1 MASTKKP
8 LSRKVKAST
17 SKPPKQSSLLNVV
30 DKAFVSLTESHKK
43 IKSMTVALSGGVDS
57 VVLLHLLCSLQ
68 KKHRFT
74 LNATHVHHGL
84 SKNAD
89 KWVKFCVRLCAKLS
103 IPLDVH
109 YVKLPQK
116 KSLGIEAEARQL
128 RYEKLL
134 QSKSGLIVLA
144 HHADDQAE
152 TFLLQLIRGAGV
164 KGLSSMAHFDDT
176 RKLWRPLL
184 NTSRTDIEKYAK
196 QHKLKW
202 VEDESNLNTD
212 FDRNFIRS
220 KVLPILK
227 NRFSHIIKV
236 IYRSSSHL
244 AEAQDLLDDL
254 AKLDLKKHLESI
266 NYRHKLQVKTLNK
279 LSLSR
284 AKNVLRYWL
293 EMNNQLM
300 PSKDLLDEL
309 LRQVLT
315 AKNDTILKIEISK
328 DYEIRRYKDEIY
340 LVQKNQ
346 QTHKNYEIVWNGEP
360 EILLP
365 NGSKLKFKKV
375 KGKGISLEKIK
386 DKNLVISN
394 RKGGE
399 FFKPDSKRPT
409 KKLKQLL
416 QESDLPP
423 WARENLPLIFVGD
436 ELALVPTFGTDIKFQ
451 TMPKELGL
459 EVFFVDDENN
469 VASVQ
474 QMIGYQR

>member
-1 MASTKKP
+1 MASTKKL

-17 SKPPKQSSLLNVV
+17 SKIPKQPSLLNVV
-30 DKAFVSLTESHKK
+30 DRAFVSLTESHKK
-43 IKSMTVALSGGVDS
+43 IKSMTVALSGGIDS
-57 VVLLHLLCSLQ
+57 VVLLHLLYKLQ
-68 KKHRFT
+68 KTHRIT
-74 LNATHVHHGL
+74 LNAIHVHHGL
-84 SKNAD
+84 SKHAD
-89 KWVKFCVRLCAKLS
+89 KWVKFCEKLCRDLS
-103 IPLDVH
+103 VPLDVN

-116 KSLGIEAEARQL
+116 KSLGIEGEARRL

-134 QSKSGLIVLA
+134 QSKSDLVVLA

-184 NTSRTDIEKYAK
+184 NTSRIDIEKYAK

-202 VEDESNLNTD
+202 IEDESNRNVD

-227 NRFSHIIKV
+227 NRFNHIIKV
-236 IYRSSSHL
+236 ISRSSTHL
-244 AEAQDLLDDL
+244 AEAQNLLDDL
-254 AKLDLKKHLESI
+254 AKLDLK
-266 NYRHKLQVKTLNK
+266 NYLKSVNYNYKIKVNTLNK
-279 LSLSR
+279 LSHSR

-315 AKNDTILKIEISK
+315 AKKDAELKIKLSK
-328 DYEIRRYKDEIY
+328 AFEIRRYKDEVY

-346 QTHKNYEIVWNGEP
+346 KTHKNYEIIWNGEP

-365 NGSKLKFKKV
+365 NGTKLKFKKV

-386 DKNLVISN
+386 DKNLIISN

-399 FFKPDSKRPT
+399 SFKPDSKRPT
-409 KKLKQLL
+409 KKIKQML

-423 WARENLPLIFVGD
+423 WERENLPLIFVGG
-436 ELALVPTFGTDIKFQ
+436 ELASVPNFGVDVKFQ
-451 TMPKELGL
+451 AKPKEAGL
-459 EVFFVDDENN
+459 EV
-469 VASVQ
+469 
-474 QMIGYQR
+474 IL

>member
-1 MASTKKP
+1 MASSKKP
-8 LSRKVKAST
+8 LSNKAKAST
-17 SKPPKQSSLLNVV
+17 SKSSKQPSLLNLVE
-30 DKAFVSLTESHKK
+30 KAFVDLTQSYKK

-57 VVLLHLLCSLQ
+57 VVLLHLLHSLQ
-68 KKHRFT
+68 KKHRFK

-89 KWVKFCVRLCAKLS
+89 KWVKFCEKLCTQLS
-103 IPLDVH
+103 VPLDVH

-116 KSLGIEAEARQL
+116 KSLGIEGEARQL

-134 QSKSGLIVLA
+134 QSKSDLIVLA

-164 KGLSSMAHFDDT
+164 KGLSSMANFDES

-184 NTSRTDIEKYAK
+184 NTSRIDIKKYAK

-202 VEDESNLNTD
+202 IEDESNLNTD

-220 KVLPILK
+220 KILPILK
-227 NRFSHIIKV
+227 IRFNHIIKV
-236 IYRSSSHL
+236 ISRSSAHL
-244 AEAQDLLDDL
+244 AEAQHLLDDL
-254 AKLDLKKHLESI
+254 AKIDLKKHLKSDKYKHI
-266 NYRHKLQVKTLNK
+266 LQVKSLNR

-293 EMNNQLM
+293 EMNDQLM

-315 AKNDTILKIEISK
+315 AKKDAELKIELSK
-328 DYEIRRYKDEIY
+328 EFEIRRYKDEIY

-346 QTHKNYEIVWNGEP
+346 QDQKNYEIVWQGES

-365 NGSKLKFKKV
+365 NKSKLRFAKV
-375 KGKGISLEKIK
+375 KGTGISLAKIK
-386 DKNLVISN
+386 DKKLIISN
-394 RKGGE
+394 RHGGE
-399 FFKPDSKRPT
+399 FFKPDAKRPT
-409 KKLKQLL
+409 KKVKQLF
-416 QESDLPP
+416 QESDLMP
-423 WARENLPLIFVGD
+423 WEREAAPLIFINND
-436 ELALVPTFGTDIKFQ
+436 LVCVPCFGVDVKCQ
-451 TMPKELGL
+451 TKPKEDGL
-459 EVFFVDDENN
+459 EIIWD
-469 VASVQ
+469 A
-474 QMIGYQR
+474 

>member
-17 SKPPKQSSLLNVV
+17 SKKTKQPSLLNEV
-30 DKAFVSLTESHKK
+30 DKALIALNQSHKK

-57 VVLLHLLCSLQ
+57 VVLLHLLYEL
-68 KKHRFT
+68 KKTHRFT
-74 LNATHVHHGL
+74 LNAIHVHHGL
-84 SKNAD
+84 SKHAD
-89 KWVKFCVRLCAKLS
+89 KWVKFCEKLCAKLF

-116 KSLGIEAEARQL
+116 KSLGIEGEARQL

-134 QSKSGLIVLA
+134 QSKSDLIVLA
-144 HHADDQAE
+144 HHEDDQAE

-164 KGLSSMAHFDDT
+164 KGLSSMTHFDGA

-184 NTSRTDIEKYAK
+184 NTSRIDIEKYAK
-196 QHKLKW
+196 KQKLKW
-202 VEDESNLNTD
+202 IEDESNQNID

-227 NRFSHIIKV
+227 NRFNHIIKV
-236 IYRSSSHL
+236 ISRSSSHL
-244 AEAQDLLDDL
+244 AEAQNLLDDL
-254 AKLDLKKHLESI
+254 AKIDLK
-266 NYRHKLQVKTLNK
+266 NYLKSNKYKYKLKVKTLNK
-279 LSLSR
+279 LSLTR

-293 EMNNQLM
+293 ELNDQMM

-309 LRQVLT
+309 LRQVLH
-315 AKNDTILKIEISK
+315 AKKDAELKIELSK
-328 DYEIRRYKDEIY
+328 ELEIRRYKEEIY
-340 LVQKNQ
+340 LVRINR
-346 QTHKNYEIVWNGEP
+346 QTNKNYEIVWQGES
-360 EILLP
+360 EISLP

-375 KGKGISLEKIK
+375 KGRGISFAKIK
-386 DKNLVISN
+386 DKKLIISN

-423 WARENLPLIFVGD
+423 WERENLPMIFVG
-436 ELALVPTFGTDIKFQ
+436 ESLACVPNFGVDIKFQ
-451 TMPKELGL
+451 TKPKEVGL
-459 EVFFVDDENN
+459 EVILII
-469 VASVQ
+469 S
-474 QMIGYQR
+474 

>member
-8 LSRKVKAST
+8 LSHKVKAST
-17 SKPPKQSSLLNVV
+17 SKQTKQSSLLNVV
-30 DKAFVSLTESHKK
+30 DRTFVSLSESHKK
-43 IKSMTVALSGGVDS
+43 IKSMTVALSGGIDS
-57 VVLLHLLCSLQ
+57 VVLLHLLYELQ
-68 KKHRFT
+68 KKYRFT
-74 LNATHVHHGL
+74 LNAIHVHHGL

-89 KWVKFCVRLCAKLS
+89 KWVKFCEKLCTQLS
-103 IPLDVH
+103 VPLDVY

-116 KSLGIEAEARQL
+116 KSLGIEGEARRL

-134 QSKSGLIVLA
+134 QSKSDLVVLA

-184 NTSRTDIEKYAK
+184 NASRINIEKYAK
-196 QHKLKW
+196 QQKLKW
-202 VEDESNLNTD
+202 IEDESNLNTD
-212 FDRNFIRS
+212 FDRNFVRS

-227 NRFSHIIKV
+227 NRFNHIIKV
-236 IYRSSSHL
+236 ISRSSAHL

-254 AKLDLKKHLESI
+254 AKLDLKSYLKSNNYKHI
-266 NYRHKLQVKTLNK
+266 LQVKSFNN

-284 AKNVLRYWL
+284 AKNALRYWL
-293 EMNNQLM
+293 EMNDQLM
-300 PSKDLLDEL
+300 PSKDLLNEL

-315 AKNDTILKIEISK
+315 AKKDAELKIELSK

-340 LVQKNQ
+340 LAHKNK
-346 QTHKNYEIVWNGEP
+346 QTHKNYEIIWNGEQ

-365 NGSKLKFKKV
+365 NGTKLKFKKV

-386 DKNLVISN
+386 HKKLMISN

-399 FFKPDSKRPT
+399 SFNPDSKRPT
-409 KKLKQLL
+409 KKIKQIL

-423 WARENLPLIFVGD
+423 WERENLSLIFVGD
-436 ELALVPTFGTDIKFQ
+436 ELASVPNFGIDIKFQ
-451 TMPKELGL
+451 AKPEEEGL
-459 EVFFVDDENN
+459 EVVL
-469 VASVQ
+469 
-474 QMIGYQR
+474 